1 MSAWQPWR
9 EHPPGEPAADAGR
22 PGLEE
27 ILDRAAAAA
36 VDTFST
42 EDILD
47 ELDRGRS
54 ERRS

>member
-1 MSAWQPWR
+1 MSTWRPRR
-9 EHPPGEPAADAGR
+9 EHQPGEPAADVDR

-27 ILDRAAAAA
+27 ILDRAATAA

-42 EDILD
+42 QDILD

-54 ERRS
+54 GR